1 MNQAISMMPRA
12 ADPIHRDAVAPRGG
26 AELTVVV
33 PTLNERAN
41 IGVLVARLREALAG
55 IEWEVVFVD
64 DDSKDGTI
72 AAVRDIAA
80 IDYRVRAIRRIAR
93 RGLAGACL
101 EGILSSSAP
110 IVAVMDGDLQHDE
123 TRLSAMFEIVRRGEA
138 DMVIASR
145 YQEDESADGA
155 MTRLR
160 TSGSRLATR
169 LAQLLLKTPIKDPM
183 SGFFMVRREVVDAVA
198 PRLSR
203 QGFKILLDIVASS
216 PALRIKEIPY
226 VFGPRLHGESKLDSM
241 VVAEYVGLLIAKAS
255 GDLISTRFLAFGL
268 VGSAGVVVHLA
279 VLHALLS
286 RGLPFAVA
294 QTAAMFTAMAFNYSL
309 NNVFTYRDLRR
320 RGWRFLT
327 GFGMFA
333 ALCGFGVVAG
343 VGVSSLLYTNPSR
356 WWVAGL
362 AAAAVGAAW
371 NYVTNSAITWRP
383 R

>member
-1 MNQAISMMPRA
+1 MNHATTAMPLG
-12 ADPIHRDAVAPRGG
+12 ADPVHRDAVLRGS
-26 AELTVVV
+26 AELTIVV

-41 IGVLVARLREALAG
+41 IGLLVARLRAALAH
-55 IEWEVVFVD
+55 IQWEVVFVD

-72 AAVRDIAA
+72 TAVRDIAA

-123 TRLSAMFEIVRRGEA
+123 TRLSAMFEIVRGGEA

-145 YQEDESADGA
+145 YQEDGSAGGA
-155 MTRLR
+155 MTRVR
-160 TSGSRLATR
+160 TSGSKLATR
-169 LAQLLLKTPIKDPM
+169 LAQLLLKTPINDPM
-183 SGFFMVRREVVDAVA
+183 SGFFMARREIVDAVA

-216 PALRIKEIPY
+216 PAMRIKEIPY
-226 VFGPRLHGESKLDSM
+226 VFGPRLHGQSKLDSM
-241 VVAEYVGLLIAKAS
+241 AVFEYIGLLIAKAS

-268 VGSAGVVVHLA
+268 VGSAGVLVHLA
-279 VLHALLS
+279 VLHGLLL
-286 RGLPFAVA
+286 RGLPFAA
-294 QTAAMFTAMAFNYSL
+294 GQTAAMFTAMAFNYTL
-309 NNVFTYRDLRR
+309 NNAFTYRDLRR
-320 RGWRFLT
+320 RGWQFMT

-333 ALCGFGVVAG
+333 ALCSFGVVAG

-362 AAAAVGAAW
+362 AAATVGAAW